1 MAEDEKFQEKEVE
14 IDQKVGKDMM
24 KVNAIDDI
32 LPYVGEFGKYQI
44 MLVAMLSTMVLAS
57 TFPILIMY
65 FAGQNPAWECVHN
78 STVCNLNGTFE
89 SGDDNY
95 QYRCSIPRKDWQF
108 TQPKDYSIV
117 TQFDIY
123 CDTEYMIYLST
134 SLVFI
139 GWGIGS
145 IIFGWV
151 ADKYGRAKVLRVSV
165 FGIILIGFLS
175 AFAPNY
181 PVFAVCRLLVGAFN
195 PGTIIGA
202 VIVSLELVGPAYR
215 PLVGTATAMLFAVS
229 LVLTGIKAY
238 FIRTWKIL
246 MIACSA
252 PYMLVCVFFFF
263 IPESMRWLRFQGRH
277 KEVIDILKK
286 AAKVN
291 KKTLPAELELEPL
304 PKADVDEKKHGILDL
319 FRPLKMFRFS
329 AAQGFAWCSI
339 AAVYYGVSLG
349 VGDLSGEM
357 YRDFILAML
366 IEIPALILS
375 VFAMNRIGRKKSVI
389 VSLALAGIFCCI
401 VGGMLSADNKQT
413 KWKALTVTSGLLGK
427 FWITLSFNS
436 VYIWSMELYPT
447 CIRAEGMGFLQITA
461 RVGSAL
467 APWIAKWLRVFHVM
481 LPFSLMA
488 ALSLLSSVLL
498 LNLSETKDRETLET
512 VNQLFKLDSNMNKDE
527 LIVENPSTLESP
539 DA

>member
-1 MAEDEKFQEKEVE
+1 
-14 IDQKVGKDMM
+14 M
-24 KVNAIDDI
+24 KVNSIDEI

-44 MLVAMLSTMVLAS
+44 MMVSMLSTMILAS
-57 TFPILIMY
+57 GFPILIMY
-65 FAGQNPAWECVHN
+65 FAGQNPAWKCVHN
-78 STVCNLNGTFE
+78 STVCSLNGTFE

-95 QYRCSIPRKDWQF
+95 EFRCSIPRKDWQF

-117 TQFDIY
+117 TQVNLDI
-123 CDTEYMIYLST
+123 LT
-134 SLVFI
+134 SFKVVFHV
-139 GWGIGS
+139 
-145 IIFGWV
+145 FCN
-151 ADKYGRAKVLRVSV
+151 AKYGRSKVLKVSV
-165 FGIILIGFLS
+165 FGIVLVGFLS

-181 PVFAVCRLLVGAFN
+181 AVFAVCRLLIGVFK

-202 VIVSLELVGPAYR
+202 CIVSLELVGPAYR
-215 PLVGTATAMLFAVS
+215 PLIGTLLWMLFAVS
-229 LVLTGIKAY
+229 LVITGIKAY
-238 FIRTWKIL
+238 FIRTWKTLI
-246 MIACSA
+246 IACSA

-286 AAKVN
+286 AAKIN

-329 AAQGFAWCSI
+329 AAQGVAWCAN

-375 VFAMNRIGRKKSVI
+375 IFCMNRIGRKKSVI

-401 VGGMLSADNKQT
+401 VGGLLSADNKQT
-413 KWKALTVTSGLLGK
+413 KWKALTVTAGLLGK
-427 FWITLSFNS
+427 FWITWSFNS
-436 VYIWSMELYPT
+436 IYVWSMELYPT
-447 CIRAEGMGFLQITA
+447 SIRGEGMGFLQITA

-467 APWIAKWLRVFHVM
+467 APWIAKWLRVFHVTI
-481 LPFSLMA
+481 PFSLMG

-512 VNQLFKLDSNMNKDE
+512 VNQLFKLDAKMNKDA
-527 LIVENPSTLESP
+527 LILDNTTKTASQN
-539 DA
+539 A